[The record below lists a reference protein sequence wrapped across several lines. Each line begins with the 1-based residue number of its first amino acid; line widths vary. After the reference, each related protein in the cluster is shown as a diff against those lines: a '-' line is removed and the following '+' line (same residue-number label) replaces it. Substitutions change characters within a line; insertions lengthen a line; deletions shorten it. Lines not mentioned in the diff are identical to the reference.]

1 MRRLF
6 QVCNTTFTVCKQ
18 RDGVWIVGV
27 RATQITPKLNK
38 TMKARKRCACPRTRV
53 AKTRGGRYAVR
64 KQTKR
69 GMRGG
74 VSLGALGKLASSAAA
89 KVGKAATAARGA
101 VAKALTRAAP
111 KSAEAVAKKSGSVAD
126 AVLGLAKRD
135 LDRRV
140 AAVVG
145 QQGDEIMRGLRA
157 SSEAFARRGARAA
170 PLERAAQS
178 IAAQIQA
185 APGRAQTLLS
195 EAVEQGAQRL
205 SAAAKEAAKRAPAAR
220 TFAKRGI
227 RVARRVAP
235 RGSMARQGLEVLQT
249 AVAPGPM
256 QRAREVGMR
265 VLTGQPEAFTRA
277 QSVARK
283 AATFAARHK
292 KAIGTTAGLA
302 ALTGLYESAQSR
314 QAAEKAREHELL
326 MEALRMRNAVTPG
339 PTGGRLLLY

>member
-1 MRRLF
+1 M
-6 QVCNTTFTVCKQ
+6 
-18 RDGVWIVGV
+18 
-27 RATQITPKLNK
+27 
-38 TMKARKRCACPRTRV
+38 
-53 AKTRGGRYAVR
+53 R

-69 GMRGG
+69 GLRGG

-89 KVGKAATAARGA
+89 KVGRAATAARGA

-185 APGRAQTLLS
+185 APGRAQALLS
-195 EAVEQGAQRL
+195 EAVEQGAQRA
-205 SAAAKEAAKRAPAAR
+205 SAAAKQAAKRAPAAKR
-220 TFAKRGI
+220 WAQRGI
-227 RVARRVAP
+227 RAAKLMAP
-235 RGSMARQGLEVLQT
+235 AGSIKEGLDILQT
-249 AVAPGPM
+249 AAAPGPF
-256 QRAREVGMR
+256 QQLGEAVKSAIYRVPKEAIRTKTVG
-265 VLTGQPEAFTRA
+265 E
-277 QSVARK
+277 K
-283 AATFAARHK
+283 AAKFVSKHR

-326 MEALRMRNAVTPG
+326 MEALRMRNAATPG